1 MIDERAYAKAVGEN
15 VGNTYGTV
23 SSSTVKSGTVPKYGE
38 KEYPADS
45 YGVSPWSGK
54 ELGNTLEGEVERRR
68 CRRDYGE
75 YVRVSNDGFYMTHM
89 HRYVCDVA
97 QAFLEANTGKAMD
110 VLLIS
115 VPPRHG
121 KEVADSQLVLTSE
134 GWKRH
139 GDLQVGDRVYAPD
152 GRQVEVRALIPQEQ
166 PCTLL
171 VTLTNGEQIKV
182 HPNHEWVVKDR
193 RSHTM
198 RTVETRWMMEQ
209 GLTVEGEIGHRGCR
223 YRFNLP
229 LVDPLQNPERELGVS
244 PYFLGAWLGDGT
256 YNKTCITEGAQDI
269 CVLEECAKYY
279 PATAK
284 WVHNQTGVPTWYYSD
299 VRWRLREI
307 GVLGDKHIPDEY
319 LVASYEQRL
328 ELLAGLMDTDGHLD
342 KTGRYRYSTVNEKLR
357 DGVCALI
364 GTFGC
369 RYSVSVADPFLSSS
383 GVLGKQKIY
392 SIAFTPTFYVPCR
405 VPRKQNHLYTQPM
418 KRMISICKI
427 ETCEPEHG
435 QCITVDGGVYLV
447 GKTMQP
453 THNSFMLT
461 ETLPSWFLG
470 KNPTGNVIICGYEG
484 TFAEGFSRRNRDKFN
499 RYAKDVF
506 RVEENPNI
514 QGVAQWET
522 AAGGR
527 CRAAGLKG
535 GITGFGAELFIID
548 DPIKNQE
555 MAESETVLS
564 KIHDEMGPSVQ
575 SRIHPGGKLIV
586 IQTRWVENDVIGYI
600 QSNWSDYVWAD
611 INLPCECEDE
621 ATDPLGR
628 KLGDSLM
635 GAHMGDFD
643 LPQRIRNDNIWLK
656 SKKMLVCAGEG
667 ERVWNALY
675 QGHPSAQNGNLFRDS
690 WWKRYCRKIG
700 GETEDGSSAGS
711 RIDIADMEYTCL
723 SVDATF
729 KKTETSD
736 RVAITLW
743 GLSQKNAYLYKLI
756 NKRMGFTETVERIK
770 RLCEE
775 YPGID
780 QLIIEDKANGSA
792 IIDTLKYTDG
802 IPPIVAVNPL
812 GGKYSRAQAVS
823 PFIAG
828 GSVYIPV
835 DFTESERREIED
847 DNHIE
852 TGYGRFLYQMSH
864 FPFAKNDDMVDSMS
878 QALSRLIK
886 IVTGEDPAPEK
897 RWTRF
902 TKWYP
907 DMWEDFEQM
916 NSMEQEEFIRTYG
929 APLEWEDD

>member
-15 VGNTYGTV
+15 VNSVTE
-23 SSSTVKSGTVPKYGE
+23 VPAVQRVHPVGSVPVYGE
-38 KEYPADS
+38 KEYPAYS

-89 HRYVCDVA
+89 HRYVCDCI
-97 QAFLEANTGKAMD
+97 QAFIEATTDKALD
-110 VLLIS
+110 ILLLSI
-115 VPPRHG
+115 PPRSG
-121 KEVADSQLVLTSE
+121 K
-134 GWKRH
+134 
-139 GDLQVGDRVYAPD
+139 
-152 GRQVEVRALIPQEQ
+152 
-166 PCTLL
+166 
-171 VTLTNGEQIKV
+171 
-182 HPNHEWVVKDR
+182 
-193 RSHTM
+193 
-198 RTVETRWMMEQ
+198 
-209 GLTVEGEIGHRGCR
+209 
-223 YRFNLP
+223 
-229 LVDPLQNPERELGVS
+229 
-244 PYFLGAWLGDGT
+244 
-256 YNKTCITEGAQDI
+256 
-269 CVLEECAKYY
+269 
-279 PATAK
+279 
-284 WVHNQTGVPTWYYSD
+284 
-299 VRWRLREI
+299 
-307 GVLGDKHIPDEY
+307 
-319 LVASYEQRL
+319 SY
-328 ELLAGLMDTDGHLD
+328 T
-342 KTGRYRYSTVNEKLR
+342 
-357 DGVCALI
+357 I
-364 GTFGC
+364 
-369 RYSVSVADPFLSSS
+369 
-383 GVLGKQKIY
+383 
-392 SIAFTPTFYVPCR
+392 
-405 VPRKQNHLYTQPM
+405 
-418 KRMISICKI
+418 
-427 ETCEPEHG
+427 
-435 QCITVDGGVYLV
+435 
-447 GKTMQP
+447 
-453 THNSFMLT
+453 T

-499 RYAKDVF
+499 RYAKDIF

-555 MAESETVLS
+555 MAESETVLA

-621 ATDPLGR
+621 ATDPLHR

-635 GAHMGDFD
+635 GDHMGDFD

-675 QGHPSAQNGNLFRDS
+675 QGHPSAQNGNLFRDN

-700 GETEDGSSAGS
+700 GVSEDGSAAGA

-770 RLCEE
+770 RLCSE

-847 DNHIE
+847 DNHID

-929 APLEWEDD
+929 APLEWEDS

>member
-1 MIDERAYAKAVGEN
+1 MIDERAYAKAVGETVN
-15 VGNTYGTV
+15 TVTETPTVQRVHPVG
-23 SSSTVKSGTVPKYGE
+23 SVPVYGE
-38 KEYPADS
+38 KEYPAYS

-89 HRYVCDVA
+89 HRYVCDCI
-97 QAFLEANTGKAMD
+97 QAFIEAKTDKALD
-110 VLLIS
+110 ILLLSI
-115 VPPRHG
+115 PPRSG
-121 KEVADSQLVLTSE
+121 K
-134 GWKRH
+134 
-139 GDLQVGDRVYAPD
+139 
-152 GRQVEVRALIPQEQ
+152 
-166 PCTLL
+166 
-171 VTLTNGEQIKV
+171 
-182 HPNHEWVVKDR
+182 
-193 RSHTM
+193 
-198 RTVETRWMMEQ
+198 
-209 GLTVEGEIGHRGCR
+209 
-223 YRFNLP
+223 
-229 LVDPLQNPERELGVS
+229 
-244 PYFLGAWLGDGT
+244 
-256 YNKTCITEGAQDI
+256 
-269 CVLEECAKYY
+269 
-279 PATAK
+279 
-284 WVHNQTGVPTWYYSD
+284 
-299 VRWRLREI
+299 
-307 GVLGDKHIPDEY
+307 
-319 LVASYEQRL
+319 SY
-328 ELLAGLMDTDGHLD
+328 T
-342 KTGRYRYSTVNEKLR
+342 
-357 DGVCALI
+357 I
-364 GTFGC
+364 
-369 RYSVSVADPFLSSS
+369 
-383 GVLGKQKIY
+383 
-392 SIAFTPTFYVPCR
+392 
-405 VPRKQNHLYTQPM
+405 
-418 KRMISICKI
+418 
-427 ETCEPEHG
+427 
-435 QCITVDGGVYLV
+435 
-447 GKTMQP
+447 
-453 THNSFMLT
+453 T

-499 RYAKDVF
+499 RYAKDIF

-555 MAESETVLS
+555 MAESETVLA

-621 ATDPLGR
+621 ATDPLHR
-628 KLGDSLM
+628 RLGDSLM
-635 GAHMGDFD
+635 GDHMGDFD
-643 LPQRIRNDNIWLK
+643 LPQRIRNDNIWLR

-675 QGHPSAQNGNLFRDS
+675 QGHPSAQNGNLFRDN

-700 GETEDGSSAGS
+700 GVSEDGCEYGA

-770 RLCEE
+770 RLCSE

-929 APLEWEDD
+929 APLEWADD

>member
-15 VGNTYGTV
+15 VTYNNGVTTVGNTVPVNGT
-23 SSSTVKSGTVPKYGE
+23 TVPVYGA
-38 KEYPADS
+38 KEYPAES

-75 YVRVSNDGFYMTHM
+75 YVRVANEGYYMAHVN
-89 HRYVCDVA
+89 RYVCDVV
-97 QAFLEANTGKAMD
+97 QAFLEAKTDKAMD
-110 VLLIS
+110 ILLLS
-115 VPPRHG
+115 QPPRHS
-121 KEVADSQLVLTSE
+121 KS
-134 GWKRH
+134 
-139 GDLQVGDRVYAPD
+139 
-152 GRQVEVRALIPQEQ
+152 
-166 PCTLL
+166 
-171 VTLTNGEQIKV
+171 
-182 HPNHEWVVKDR
+182 
-193 RSHTM
+193 
-198 RTVETRWMMEQ
+198 
-209 GLTVEGEIGHRGCR
+209 
-223 YRFNLP
+223 
-229 LVDPLQNPERELGVS
+229 
-244 PYFLGAWLGDGT
+244 
-256 YNKTCITEGAQDI
+256 
-269 CVLEECAKYY
+269 
-279 PATAK
+279 
-284 WVHNQTGVPTWYYSD
+284 
-299 VRWRLREI
+299 
-307 GVLGDKHIPDEY
+307 
-319 LVASYEQRL
+319 
-328 ELLAGLMDTDGHLD
+328 
-342 KTGRYRYSTVNEKLR
+342 
-357 DGVCALI
+357 
-364 GTFGC
+364 
-369 RYSVSVADPFLSSS
+369 
-383 GVLGKQKIY
+383 
-392 SIAFTPTFYVPCR
+392 FT
-405 VPRKQNHLYTQPM
+405 
-418 KRMISICKI
+418 I
-427 ETCEPEHG
+427 
-435 QCITVDGGVYLV
+435 
-447 GKTMQP
+447 
-453 THNSFMLT
+453 T

-555 MAESETVLS
+555 MAESETVLA

-621 ATDPLGR
+621 ATDPLHR

-635 GAHMGDFD
+635 GDHMGDFD
-643 LPQRIRNDNIWLK
+643 LPQRIRNDNIWLR

-675 QGHPSAQNGNLFRDS
+675 QGHPSAQNGNLFRDN
-690 WWKRYCRKIG
+690 WWKRYCRRIG
-700 GETEDGSSAGS
+700 GETEDGGTYS

-770 RLCEE
+770 RLCGE

-902 TKWYP
+902 VRWYP

>member
-1 MIDERAYAKAVGEN
+1 MIDERAYAKAVGET
-15 VGNTYGTV
+15 VNTVTETPAVQRVHPTG
-23 SSSTVKSGTVPKYGE
+23 SVPVYGE
-38 KEYPADS
+38 KEHPAYS

-89 HRYVCDVA
+89 HRYVCDCI
-97 QAFLEANTGKAMD
+97 QAFIEAKTDKALD
-110 VLLIS
+110 ILLLSI
-115 VPPRHG
+115 PPRSG
-121 KEVADSQLVLTSE
+121 K
-134 GWKRH
+134 
-139 GDLQVGDRVYAPD
+139 
-152 GRQVEVRALIPQEQ
+152 
-166 PCTLL
+166 
-171 VTLTNGEQIKV
+171 
-182 HPNHEWVVKDR
+182 
-193 RSHTM
+193 
-198 RTVETRWMMEQ
+198 
-209 GLTVEGEIGHRGCR
+209 
-223 YRFNLP
+223 
-229 LVDPLQNPERELGVS
+229 
-244 PYFLGAWLGDGT
+244 
-256 YNKTCITEGAQDI
+256 
-269 CVLEECAKYY
+269 
-279 PATAK
+279 
-284 WVHNQTGVPTWYYSD
+284 
-299 VRWRLREI
+299 
-307 GVLGDKHIPDEY
+307 
-319 LVASYEQRL
+319 SY
-328 ELLAGLMDTDGHLD
+328 T
-342 KTGRYRYSTVNEKLR
+342 
-357 DGVCALI
+357 I
-364 GTFGC
+364 
-369 RYSVSVADPFLSSS
+369 
-383 GVLGKQKIY
+383 
-392 SIAFTPTFYVPCR
+392 
-405 VPRKQNHLYTQPM
+405 
-418 KRMISICKI
+418 
-427 ETCEPEHG
+427 
-435 QCITVDGGVYLV
+435 
-447 GKTMQP
+447 
-453 THNSFMLT
+453 T

-499 RYAKDVF
+499 RYAKDIF

-555 MAESETVLS
+555 MAESETVLA

-621 ATDPLGR
+621 ATDPLHR

-635 GAHMGDFD
+635 GDHMGDFD
-643 LPQRIRNDNIWLK
+643 LPQRIRNDNIWLR

-675 QGHPSAQNGNLFRDS
+675 QGHPSAQNGNLFRDN

-700 GETEDGSSAGS
+700 GVSEDGCEYGS

-770 RLCEE
+770 RLCGE

-929 APLEWEDD
+929 APLEWEDS

>member
-1 MIDERAYAKAVGEN
+1 MIDERAYAKAVGET
-15 VGNTYGTV
+15 VNTVNETPTIQRVHPTG
-23 SSSTVKSGTVPKYGE
+23 GVPVYGE
-38 KEYPADS
+38 KEYPAYS

-89 HRYVCDVA
+89 HRYVCDCI
-97 QAFLEANTGKAMD
+97 QAFIEAKTDKALD
-110 VLLIS
+110 ILLLSI
-115 VPPRHG
+115 PPRSG
-121 KEVADSQLVLTSE
+121 K
-134 GWKRH
+134 
-139 GDLQVGDRVYAPD
+139 
-152 GRQVEVRALIPQEQ
+152 
-166 PCTLL
+166 
-171 VTLTNGEQIKV
+171 
-182 HPNHEWVVKDR
+182 
-193 RSHTM
+193 
-198 RTVETRWMMEQ
+198 
-209 GLTVEGEIGHRGCR
+209 
-223 YRFNLP
+223 
-229 LVDPLQNPERELGVS
+229 
-244 PYFLGAWLGDGT
+244 
-256 YNKTCITEGAQDI
+256 
-269 CVLEECAKYY
+269 
-279 PATAK
+279 
-284 WVHNQTGVPTWYYSD
+284 
-299 VRWRLREI
+299 
-307 GVLGDKHIPDEY
+307 
-319 LVASYEQRL
+319 SY
-328 ELLAGLMDTDGHLD
+328 T
-342 KTGRYRYSTVNEKLR
+342 
-357 DGVCALI
+357 I
-364 GTFGC
+364 
-369 RYSVSVADPFLSSS
+369 
-383 GVLGKQKIY
+383 
-392 SIAFTPTFYVPCR
+392 
-405 VPRKQNHLYTQPM
+405 
-418 KRMISICKI
+418 
-427 ETCEPEHG
+427 
-435 QCITVDGGVYLV
+435 
-447 GKTMQP
+447 
-453 THNSFMLT
+453 T

-499 RYAKDVF
+499 RYAKDIF

-555 MAESETVLS
+555 MAESETVLA

-621 ATDPLGR
+621 ATDPLHR

-635 GAHMGDFD
+635 GDHMGDFD
-643 LPQRIRNDNIWLK
+643 LPQRIRNDNIWLR

-675 QGHPSAQNGNLFRDS
+675 QGHPSAQNGNLFRDN

-700 GETEDGSSAGS
+700 GVSEDGCEYGS

-756 NKRMGFTETVERIK
+756 NKRMGFTDTVERIK
-770 RLCEE
+770 RLCSE

-929 APLEWEDD
+929 APLEWEDT

>member
-15 VGNTYGTV
+15 VNSVTE
-23 SSSTVKSGTVPKYGE
+23 VPSVQRVHSIGSVPVYGE
-38 KEYPADS
+38 KEYPAYS

-75 YVRVSNDGFYMTHM
+75 YVRVANEGYYMAHVN
-89 HRYVCDVA
+89 RYICDVV
-97 QAFLEANTGKAMD
+97 QAFLEAKTDKALD
-110 VLLIS
+110 ILLLS
-115 VPPRHG
+115 LPPRH
-121 KEVADSQLVLTSE
+121 S
-134 GWKRH
+134 
-139 GDLQVGDRVYAPD
+139 
-152 GRQVEVRALIPQEQ
+152 
-166 PCTLL
+166 
-171 VTLTNGEQIKV
+171 
-182 HPNHEWVVKDR
+182 
-193 RSHTM
+193 
-198 RTVETRWMMEQ
+198 
-209 GLTVEGEIGHRGCR
+209 
-223 YRFNLP
+223 
-229 LVDPLQNPERELGVS
+229 
-244 PYFLGAWLGDGT
+244 
-256 YNKTCITEGAQDI
+256 KT
-269 CVLEECAKYY
+269 
-279 PATAK
+279 
-284 WVHNQTGVPTWYYSD
+284 
-299 VRWRLREI
+299 
-307 GVLGDKHIPDEY
+307 
-319 LVASYEQRL
+319 
-328 ELLAGLMDTDGHLD
+328 
-342 KTGRYRYSTVNEKLR
+342 
-357 DGVCALI
+357 
-364 GTFGC
+364 
-369 RYSVSVADPFLSSS
+369 
-383 GVLGKQKIY
+383 
-392 SIAFTPTFYVPCR
+392 FT
-405 VPRKQNHLYTQPM
+405 
-418 KRMISICKI
+418 I
-427 ETCEPEHG
+427 
-435 QCITVDGGVYLV
+435 
-447 GKTMQP
+447 
-453 THNSFMLT
+453 T

-499 RYAKDVF
+499 RYAKDIF

-555 MAESETVLS
+555 MAESETVLA

-621 ATDPLGR
+621 ATDPLHR

-635 GAHMGDFD
+635 GDHMGDFD
-643 LPQRIRNDNIWLK
+643 LPQRIRNDNIWLR

-675 QGHPSAQNGNLFRDS
+675 QGHPSAQNGNLFRDN

-700 GETEDGSSAGS
+700 GDTEDGGTYS

-770 RLCEE
+770 RLCGE

-929 APLEWEDD
+929 APLEWEDT